1 MAMINSILIEPGQKP
16 TVYKLSE
23 ERHRQV
29 EEISALLGGN
39 FAHTK
44 LFDVGNGI
52 GLYLFVNDLAV
63 PLGLKPNRTFP
74 APDEKEIIFG
84 NALFLAMA
92 DNGQGEDAVID
103 IPPQFCDYF
112 VVRLDD
118 ALPMCKG
125 DEKPDPALE
134 IFTENAGTPE
144 EFSYRWVEID
154 PPKNVKEYKQL
165 GAVRMIDDGKYD
177 TIEIN
182 GRFFKQQEVKAQ
194 PMPMPETKGKGK
206 GKGKSP
212 KSVKGERKNI
222 NRSNSK
228 LN

>member
-16 TVYKLSE
+16 IVYKLSE
-23 ERHRQV
+23 ERDRQI
-29 EEISALLGGN
+29 EEITALLGGN

-92 DNGQGEDAVID
+92 DNGQGEDVVID

-112 VVRLDD
+112 IVRLDD
-118 ALPMCKG
+118 ALPMCRG

-134 IFTENAGTPE
+134 IFTENAGTAE
-144 EFSYRWVEID
+144 EYSYRWVEID
-154 PPKNVKEYKQL
+154 PPKNVKAYKQL

-177 TIEIN
+177 TIELN
-182 GRFFKQQEVKAQ
+182 GRFFKQQEVKAKDKPQ
-194 PMPMPETKGKGK
+194 VKSKSKGKK
-206 GKGKSP
+206 KK
-212 KSVKGERKNI
+212 
-222 NRSNSK
+222 SNSK

>member
-1 MAMINSILIEPGQKP
+1 MAMINSILIEPGKKP
-16 TVYKLSE
+16 IVYKLSE
-23 ERHRQV
+23 ERDRQI
-29 EEISALLGGN
+29 EEMSALLGGN

-63 PLGLKPNRTFP
+63 PLGMKPNRTFP
-74 APDEKEIIFG
+74 APDDKEIIFG

-92 DNGQGEDAVID
+92 DDGQGEDTVID
-103 IPPQFCDYF
+103 IPVQYCDYF
-112 VVRLDD
+112 IMRLDD

-144 EFSYRWVEID
+144 EYSYRWVEVAK
-154 PPKNVKEYKQL
+154 PKKIKGYRQL
-165 GAVRMIDDGKYD
+165 GAVRMIDDGKFD
-177 TIEIN
+177 TIEVN
-182 GRFFKQQEVKAQ
+182 GRYFKQQEVKADKK
-194 PMPMPETKGKGK
+194 PNPANNTN
-206 GKGKSP
+206 
-212 KSVKGERKNI
+212 KN
-222 NRSNSK
+222 

>member
-1 MAMINSILIEPGQKP
+1 MAFISSILIEPGQKP
-16 TVYKLSE
+16 VTYKLSE
-23 ERHRQV
+23 ERARQI
-29 EEISALLGGN
+29 EEITALLGGN

-92 DNGQGEDAVID
+92 DDGQGEDTVID

-112 VVRLDD
+112 IARLDD

-134 IFTENAGTPE
+134 IFTENAGTAE
-144 EFSYRWVEID
+144 EYSYRWVEID
-154 PPKNVKEYKQL
+154 PPKSVKGYKQL

-177 TIEIN
+177 TIELN
-182 GRFFKQQEVKAQ
+182 GRFFKQQEVKAKDK
-194 PMPMPETKGKGK
+194 PMPKAKGK
-206 GKGKSP
+206 
-212 KSVKGERKNI
+212 RK
-222 NRSNSK
+222 SNSK